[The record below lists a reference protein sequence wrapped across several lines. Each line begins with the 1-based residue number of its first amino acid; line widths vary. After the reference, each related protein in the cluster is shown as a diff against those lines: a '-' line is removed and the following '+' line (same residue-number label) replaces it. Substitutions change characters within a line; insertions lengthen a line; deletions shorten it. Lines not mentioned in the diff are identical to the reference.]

1 MAFIDRKTVMSEQE
15 KPRRDPNVCVPWA
28 EKLKELPDIS
38 GDEALVK
45 RVWEDIDAL
54 GYMYIWQCLLSF

>member
-1 MAFIDRKTVMSEQE
+1 MSEQE
-15 KPRRDPNVCVPWA
+15 TKRDPGVCLPWE
-28 EKLKELPDIS
+28 EKRREFPEIA

-54 GYMYIWQCLLSF
+54 GYMYVWQCLVSF

>member
-1 MAFIDRKTVMSEQE
+1 MPEQDQP
-15 KPRRDPNVCVPWA
+15 KRDPGVCVSWE
-28 EKLKELPDIS
+28 EKEKELPGVL
-38 GDEALVK
+38 GDEAIVK